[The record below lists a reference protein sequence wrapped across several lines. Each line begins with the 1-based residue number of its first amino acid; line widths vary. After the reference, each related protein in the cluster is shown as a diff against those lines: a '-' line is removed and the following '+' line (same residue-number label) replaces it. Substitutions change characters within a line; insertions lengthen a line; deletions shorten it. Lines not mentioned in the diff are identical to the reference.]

1 MQPVY
6 QTLRIFLYVALFI
19 SLWKGFEFS
28 RKFWDKHYSLQKET
42 NFLQKTEI
50 NSKNKWIDSLQ
61 NTYSHNSL
69 ILSPKNYQAKY
80 SQKIKQRTSTDT
92 LQAEF
97 LQKTFLAYPQNNLKV
112 LQTFFGALQNL
123 ENKANEHYRI
133 FYFADSQIEG
143 DRITATLRTALQE
156 KFGGCGVGLQ
166 GFTNT
171 NNIKFSIQ
179 QENDEKLQNY
189 FLLGK
194 PLPNTN
200 QTYGI
205 LGQTYLYS
213 EKDTASYTIFRKS
226 DKASEKAQK
235 VENIK
240 ILFRNTQT
248 PSLIDIWEG
257 ENKLSQKNF
266 EPSSQ
271 STCWSVPLQNKFSEI
286 KIAWQSAKSPEM
298 YAAALDCNRGITVD
312 NIPLRGSAG
321 LEFTKMN
328 LHTLQTQA
336 EQLKPCLVILHFGVN
351 VTMNTTDFSFYERK
365 MLKQIFFLKKAFP
378 KASFMLVGISDRS
391 YKTKNGFETYP
402 AIEILRR
409 VQKRIAFQTDCAF
422 WDLYEAM
429 GGKNT
434 MPLWVEKGLASKDY
448 THFTL
453 KGAELIG
460 NMLFE
465 ALWNDFQSY
474 KSVQ

>member
-1 MQPVY
+1 MHSVY
-6 QTLRIFLYVALFI
+6 QTLRIFLYVAFFI

-28 RKFWDKHYSLQKET
+28 RKFWDKHYSFQKET

-61 NTYSHNSL
+61 STYSH
-69 ILSPKNYQAKY
+69 SPLVLPPKSYQAKD
-80 SQKIKQRTSTDT
+80 SQKIKQKASTDT

-97 LQKTFLAYPQNNLKV
+97 LQKTFLAYPQNNLKT
-112 LQTFFGALQNL
+112 LQAFFGALQNL
-123 ENKANEHYRI
+123 ENNAGEHYRI

-156 KFGGCGVGLQ
+156 KLGGCGVGLQ

-179 QENDEKLQNY
+179 QENDEKLKNY

-194 PLPNTN
+194 ALPHKN

-248 PSLIDIWEG
+248 PTLIDIWEG
-257 ENKLSQKNF
+257 ENKLSQKSF

-271 STCWSVPLQNKFSEI
+271 SIYWSVPLQNEFSEI
-286 KIAWQSAKSPEM
+286 KITWQSAKSPEM
-298 YAAALDCNRGITVD
+298 YGVALDCNRGITVD

-321 LEFTKMN
+321 LEFSKMN
-328 LHTLQTQA
+328 LTALQAQA

-351 VTMNTTDFSFYERK
+351 VTMNSTDFGFYERK
-365 MLKQIFFLKKAFP
+365 MLEQITFLKKAFP
-378 KASFMLVGISDRS
+378 QASFVLVGISDRS
-391 YKTKNGFETYP
+391 YRTENGFETYP
-402 AIEILRR
+402 AVEILRR
-409 VQKRIAFQTDCAF
+409 VQKRIAFQADCAF

-453 KGAELIG
+453 KGAEIIG

-474 KSVQ
+474 KGVQ